1 MQTEVI
7 AITSKDDEELKRA
20 GAVIRAGGLVAFPT
34 ETVYGLGGNAL
45 DADASRRI
53 YAAKGRPSDNP
64 LIVHIS
70 DFSQVYMLAED
81 VPETAR
87 KLADAFWPG
96 PLTMILPKS
105 ELVPETTTGGLQTV
119 ALRMPNH
126 PAALG
131 LIEQAGVPIAA
142 PSANRSGRPS
152 PTTAAHVFE
161 DMNGKIPIV
170 LDGGEVEIGVE
181 STIVDLT
188 GEKPMVLRPGYI
200 SRKMLQEVLETEVE
214 LDPAIVVKT
223 VKACEPETKVT
234 NEAAEMKGPNGAAE
248 TKNLNGESETMK
260 PDGAT
265 VTKEPE
271 GETQNLR
278 PRAPGMRYRHYAPK
292 APLILVQGPAEAV
305 TAYILEQSEKDKDK
319 PIGVLCSAQTAHAY
333 KDARRVVVAGAFGDL
348 PALAHNLYADLRDFD
363 EVDIDRIYAED
374 FGIAEDENLKEAL
387 ENRMMKA
394 AGGHIVTVG

>member
-1 MQTEVI
+1 MI

-70 DFSQVYMLAED
+70 DFSQVYMLAET
-81 VPETAR
+81 VPETAK

-105 ELVPETTTGGLQTV
+105 ELVPETTTGGLFTV

-152 PTTAAHVFE
+152 PTTAAHVYE
-161 DMNGKIPIV
+161 DMNGKIPII

-200 SRKMLQEVLETEVE
+200 SREMLQEVLGTGVE
-214 LDPAIVVKT
+214 LDPAIRIR
-223 VKACEPETKVT
+223 PETVQAGGFAT
-234 NEAAEMKGPNGAAE
+234 DAAAKPENRAA
-248 TKNLNGESETMK
+248 SETCK
-260 PDGAT
+260 SDSDATNKSPDGPAENEESD
-265 VTKEPE
+265 VKR
-271 GETQNLR
+271 TQNLR

-292 APLILVQGPAEAV
+292 APMILVQGPATAV
-305 TAYILEQSEKDKDK
+305 TAYIQKQIEEHKDEK
-319 PIGVLCSAQTAHAY
+319 IGVLCSVQTAHAY
-333 KDARRVVVAGAFGDL
+333 PNACRVVVAGAFGDL
-348 PALAHNLYADLRDFD
+348 AAVAHNLYADLRDFD
-363 EVDIDRIYAED
+363 EEDIDRIYAED
-374 FGIAEDENLKEAL
+374 LGISEDANLKEAL

-394 AGGHIVTVG
+394 AGGHIVTVE

>member
-1 MQTEVI
+1 MRTEVI
-7 AITSKDDEELKRA
+7 AIASKDDEELKRA

-70 DFSQVYMLAED
+70 DFSQVFMLAEE
-81 VPETAR
+81 VPETAKR
-87 KLADAFWPG
+87 LADAFWPG
-96 PLTMILPKS
+96 PLTMILKKA
-105 ELVPETTTGGLQTV
+105 ELVPETTTGGLDTV

-161 DMNGKIPIV
+161 DMDGKIPMI

-188 GEKPMVLRPGYI
+188 GEVPMVLRPGYI
-200 SRKMLQEVLETEVE
+200 SREMLQEVLGVAVE
-214 LDPAIVVKT
+214 LDPAIVVK
-223 VKACEPETKVT
+223 PVT
-234 NEAAEMKGPNGAAE
+234 DEATGTQEKD
-248 TKNLNGESETMK
+248 GEAQ
-260 PDGAT
+260 P
-265 VTKEPE
+265 
-271 GETQNLR
+271 LR

-292 APLILVQGPAEAV
+292 APLILVKGPAQAV
-305 TAYILEQSEKDKDK
+305 TAYILKQIEEDKDK

-348 PALAHNLYADLRDFD
+348 PTLAHNLYADLRDFD

>member
-1 MQTEVI
+1 M
-7 AITSKDDEELKRA
+7 
-20 GAVIRAGGLVAFPT
+20 IRAGGLVAFPT

-81 VPETAR
+81 VPETAK

-105 ELVPETTTGGLQTV
+105 ELVPETTTGGLNTV

-152 PTTAAHVFE
+152 PTTAEHVFE
-161 DMNGKIPIV
+161 DMDGKIPMI
-170 LDGGEVEIGVE
+170 LNGGEVEIGVE

-188 GEKPMVLRPGYI
+188 GEAPMVLRPGYI
-200 SRKMLQEVLETEVE
+200 SREMLEQVLGTKVE
-214 LDPAIVVKT
+214 LDPAIRVR
-223 VKACEPETKVT
+223 PETAQTEDFAADAVIKPENQPASGT
-234 NEAAEMKGPNGAAE
+234 CRSGSNATDKGRDKTAENEASEAEEA
-248 TKNLNGESETMK
+248 
-260 PDGAT
+260 
-265 VTKEPE
+265 
-271 GETQNLR
+271 QNLR

-292 APLILVQGPAEAV
+292 APMILVQGPATAV
-305 TAYILEQSEKDKDK
+305 TAYIQKQIEEHKDEK
-319 PIGVLCSAQTAHAY
+319 IGVLCSVQTAHAY
-333 KDARRVVVAGAFGDL
+333 PNACRVVVAGAFGDL
-348 PALAHNLYADLRDFD
+348 AAVAHNLYADLRDFD
-363 EVDIDRIYAED
+363 EEDIDRIYAED
-374 FGIAEDENLKEAL
+374 LGISEDANLKEAL

-394 AGGHIVTVG
+394 AGGHIVTVE

>member
-1 MQTEVI
+1 MRTEVI
-7 AITSKDDEELKRA
+7 AIASKDDEELKRA

-70 DFSQVYMLAED
+70 DFSQVYMLADE
-81 VPETAR
+81 VPETAKR
-87 KLADAFWPG
+87 LADAFWPG
-96 PLTMILPKS
+96 PLTMILKKA
-105 ELVPETTTGGLQTV
+105 ELVPETTTGGLSTV

-161 DMNGKIPIV
+161 DMAGKIPMI

-188 GEKPMVLRPGYI
+188 GETPMVLRPGYI
-200 SRKMLQEVLETEVE
+200 SREMLEKVLGIQVE
-214 LDPAIVVKT
+214 LDPAIVVKPVT
-223 VKACEPETKVT
+223 EPLTTEGTIHP
-234 NEAAEMKGPNGAAE
+234 EASNDDSGSFASNVVSEGSGSKQQ
-248 TKNLNGESETMK
+248 NGESTLLK
-260 PDGAT
+260 P
-265 VTKEPE
+265 K
-271 GETQNLR
+271 
-278 PRAPGMRYRHYAPK
+278 APGMRYRHYAPK
-292 APLILVQGPAEAV
+292 APMILVKGPAQAV
-305 TAYILEQSEKDKDK
+305 TAYICKQIEDNKDKK
-319 PIGVLCSAQTAHAY
+319 IGVLCSAQTAPVY
-333 KDARRVVVAGAFGDL
+333 KDASRVVVAGAQGDIV
-348 PALAHNLYADLRDFD
+348 ALAHNLYADLRDFD
-363 EVDIDRIYAED
+363 EGDIDRIYAED
-374 FGIAEDENLKEAL
+374 FGIAEDANLKEAL

>member
-1 MQTEVI
+1 MRTEVI
-7 AITSKDDEELKRA
+7 AIASKDDEELKRA

-70 DFSQVYMLAED
+70 DFSQVFMLAEE
-81 VPETAR
+81 VPETAKR
-87 KLADAFWPG
+87 LADAFWPG
-96 PLTMILPKS
+96 PLTMILKKA
-105 ELVPETTTGGLQTV
+105 ELVPETTTGGLDTV

-161 DMNGKIPIV
+161 DMDGKIPMI

-188 GEKPMVLRPGYI
+188 GEVPMVLRPGYI
-200 SRKMLQEVLETEVE
+200 SREMLQEVLGVAVE
-214 LDPAIVVKT
+214 MDPAIVVKPI
-223 VKACEPETKVT
+223 VEPGPLTTEGSIHP
-234 NEAAEMKGPNGAAE
+234 EASNDDPGSSASNVVSEGSGSNQQ
-248 TKNLNGESETMK
+248 NGESTLLK
-260 PDGAT
+260 P
-265 VTKEPE
+265 K
-271 GETQNLR
+271 
-278 PRAPGMRYRHYAPK
+278 APGMRYRHYAPK
-292 APLILVQGPAEAV
+292 APMILVKGPAQAV
-305 TAYILEQSEKDKDK
+305 TAYICKQIEDHKDQK
-319 PIGVLCSAQTAHAY
+319 IGVLCSAQTAHAY

>member
-105 ELVPETTTGGLQTV
+105 ELVPETTTGGLNTV

-161 DMNGKIPIV
+161 DMDGKIPMI

-188 GEKPMVLRPGYI
+188 GEAPMVLRPGYI
-200 SRKMLQEVLETEVE
+200 SREMLEQVLGTKVE
-214 LDPAIVVKT
+214 LDPAIRVR
-223 VKACEPETKVT
+223 PETAQT
-234 NEAAEMKGPNGAAE
+234 EDFAADA
-248 TKNLNGESETMK
+248 
-260 PDGAT
+260 
-265 VTKEPE
+265 VTKPE
-271 GETQNLR
+271 NQSASGTCRSGSNATDKGRDKTAENEVSEAEQAQNLR

-292 APLILVQGPAEAV
+292 APMILVQGPATAV
-305 TAYILEQSEKDKDK
+305 TAYIQKQIEEHKDEK
-319 PIGVLCSAQTAHAY
+319 IGVLCSVQTAHAY
-333 KDARRVVVAGAFGDL
+333 PNACRVVVAGAFGDL
-348 PALAHNLYADLRDFD
+348 AAVAHNLYADLRDFD
-363 EVDIDRIYAED
+363 EEDIDRIYAED
-374 FGIAEDENLKEAL
+374 LGISEDANLKEAL

-394 AGGHIVTVG
+394 AGGHIVTVE

>member
-81 VPETAR
+81 VPETAQ

-152 PTTAAHVFE
+152 PTTAAHVLE
-161 DMNGKIPIV
+161 DMNGKIPII

-200 SRKMLQEVLETEVE
+200 SREMLQEVLETEVE
-214 LDPAIVVKT
+214 LDPAIVVKPVT
-223 VKACEPETKVT
+223 DGEIETRV
-234 NEAAEMKGPNGAAE
+234 
-248 TKNLNGESETMK
+248 
-260 PDGAT
+260 PDGEAEQ
-265 VTKEPE
+265 K
-271 GETQNLR
+271 QNLR

-292 APLILVQGPAEAV
+292 APMILVQGPAEAV
-305 TAYILEQSEKDKDK
+305 TAYILEQIEKDKDK
-319 PIGVLCSAQTAHAY
+319 PIGVLCSAQTAHIY

-348 PALAHNLYADLRDFD
+348 SALAHNLYADLRDFD

-374 FGIAEDENLKEAL
+374 FGIAENANLKEAL

>member
-105 ELVPETTTGGLQTV
+105 ELVPETTTGGLNTV

-161 DMNGKIPIV
+161 DMDGKIPMI

-188 GEKPMVLRPGYI
+188 GEAPMVLRPGYI
-200 SRKMLQEVLETEVE
+200 SREMLEQVLGTKVE
-214 LDPAIVVKT
+214 LDPAIRVR
-223 VKACEPETKVT
+223 PETAQTEDFAADAVT
-234 NEAAEMKGPNGAAE
+234 KPENQSASGTCRSGSNATDKGRDKTAENEASEAEEA
-248 TKNLNGESETMK
+248 
-260 PDGAT
+260 
-265 VTKEPE
+265 
-271 GETQNLR
+271 QNLR

-292 APLILVQGPAEAV
+292 APMILVQGPATAV
-305 TAYILEQSEKDKDK
+305 TAYIQKQIEEHKDEK
-319 PIGVLCSAQTAHAY
+319 IGVLCSVQTAHAY
-333 KDARRVVVAGAFGDL
+333 PNACRVVVAGAFGDL
-348 PALAHNLYADLRDFD
+348 AAVAHNLYADLRDFD
-363 EVDIDRIYAED
+363 EEDIDRIYAED
-374 FGIAEDENLKEAL
+374 LGISEDANLKEAL

-394 AGGHIVTVG
+394 AGGHIVTVE

>member
-7 AITSKDDEELKRA
+7 AIASRDDEELKRA

-45 DADASRRI
+45 DAEASRRI

-64 LIVHIS
+64 LIVHIA
-70 DFSQVYMLAED
+70 DFSQVYKLAKE
-81 VPETAR
+81 VPETA
-87 KLADAFWPG
+87 KILADTFWPG
-96 PLTMILPKS
+96 PLTMILKKAAS
-105 ELVPETTTGGLQTV
+105 VPLATTGGLQTV

-161 DMNGKIPIV
+161 DLNGKIPMI

-188 GEKPMVLRPGYI
+188 GEVPMVLRPGYI
-200 SRKMLQEVLETEVE
+200 SREMLGKAINMSVE
-214 LDPAIVVKT
+214 LDPAIAPRPV
-223 VKACEPETKVT
+223 PETSEDPTKKASKTDREVEGADT
-234 NEAAEMKGPNGAAE
+234 TTEADSGQ
-248 TKNLNGESETMK
+248 K
-260 PDGAT
+260 P
-265 VTKEPE
+265 
-271 GETQNLR
+271 LR

-292 APLILVQGPAEAV
+292 APLILVRGPVQAV
-305 TAYILEQSEKDKDK
+305 TEYIRKQIEENKDR
-319 PIGVLCSAQTAHAY
+319 PIGVLCTAQTAPAY
-333 KDARRVVVAGAFGDL
+333 TSARRVVVAGAFGDL
-348 PALAHNLYADLRDFD
+348 SALAHNLYADLRAFD
-363 EVDIDRIYAED
+363 EEDIDRIYAED
-374 FGIAEDENLKEAL
+374 FGIANDAALKEAL